1 MTSEHGTQDRVR
13 GVWGASADAWSGEE
27 RPRVAG
33 FPVDMS
39 GRQRVL
45 GFPADPPGPGHHGW
59 FRRQDRAESEPP
71 GRRGRLIVAVLAIL
85 SPGDEKPA
93 RGRA

>member
-1 MTSEHGTQDRVR
+1 MTSEHGSQDRVR
-13 GVWGASADAWSGEE
+13 GVWGASAYAWSGEE

-45 GFPADPPGPGHHGW
+45 GFPADQLGPAHHGW
-59 FRRQDRAESEPP
+59 FRRQDRPEPP
-71 GRRGRLIVAVLAIL
+71 GRHGRLIVAVLAIL
-85 SPGDEKPA
+85 SPGDGKPA